1 MPSADVL
8 RRLLNLAPHPEGGW
22 FRETHRSPLIV
33 AHPALATDAAR
44 AAGTAI
50 YFLLEAGDFSALH
63 RVRSDETWHWYAGGV
78 LELHLLDASGRHEHV
93 LLGTDWEAGA
103 RPQVTVPAGVWQ
115 AARPT
120 AGAAFVLCGC
130 TVAPGFDFADFEMP
144 SRDEL
149 LRAFPMHAD
158 LVRTLTRGS

>member
-1 MPSADVL
+1 MSCAADL
-8 RRLLNLAPHPEGGW
+8 RRLLDLAPHPEGGW
-22 FRETHRSPLIV
+22 FRETHRSPLVV
-33 AHPALATDAAR
+33 AHPQVAARAER

-78 LELHLLDASGRHEHV
+78 LELHLLDASGRHERI
-93 LLGTDWEAGA
+93 LLGTEWSTGA
-103 RPQVTVPAGVWQ
+103 RPQATVPAGVWQ

-120 AGAAFVLCGC
+120 AGTAFVLCGC
-130 TVAPGFDFADFEMP
+130 TVAPGFDFSDFEMP
-144 SRDEL
+144 PRAEL

-158 LVRTLTRGS
+158 LVRALTREP